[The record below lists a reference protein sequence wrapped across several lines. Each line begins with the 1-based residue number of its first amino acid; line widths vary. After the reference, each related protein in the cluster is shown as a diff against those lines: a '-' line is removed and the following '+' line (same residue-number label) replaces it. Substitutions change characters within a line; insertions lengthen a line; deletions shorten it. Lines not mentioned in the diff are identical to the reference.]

1 MTEIIITTSLS
12 TAVLISI
19 MMWLF
24 RLWITERLKADIK
37 LDNDS
42 KLEDLRH
49 ELKRAND
56 SIAEITSV
64 GGQAF
69 SQMQTALLPNKI
81 KAIEVIWDAVLTYD
95 EMSAVSMFVS
105 ILQTDW
111 IREHGSAPS
120 TKNNIE
126 LLLNPPKHLEFLK
139 NSKRNELVR
148 PFVSER
154 GWALYSAYS
163 SLYISRITKA
173 SILIIPG
180 LNHADFFERINER
193 DLIAK
198 SAPQHIVELYDANCI
213 SGTLEYLQYLKEEM
227 LIEFRMELSGE
238 RDSSRATI
246 NTVSILKAA
255 TKLIADSLAKPAS
268 LGDKVS

>member
-1 MTEIIITTSLS
+1 MTEIIITTSLL

-19 MMWLF
+19 MIWLF

-42 KLEDLRH
+42 KLEDVRH

-64 GGQAF
+64 GGHAF
-69 SQMQTALLPNKI
+69 SQMQTTLLPNKI
-81 KAIEVIWDAVLTYD
+81 KATEVIWDSVLACD

-111 IREHGSAPS
+111 IREYGSAPS

-139 NSKRNELVR
+139 DSKKN
-148 PFVSER
+148 
-154 GWALYSAYS
+154 
-163 SLYISRITKA
+163 
-173 SILIIPG
+173 
-180 LNHADFFERINER
+180 
-193 DLIAK
+193 
-198 SAPQHIVELYDANCI
+198 
-213 SGTLEYLQYLKEEM
+213 
-227 LIEFRMELSGE
+227 
-238 RDSSRATI
+238 
-246 NTVSILKAA
+246 
-255 TKLIADSLAKPAS
+255 
-268 LGDKVS
+268 